1 MSLWVACE
9 SLFGLQAAAC
19 SLVPPVLVLAELA
32 GLSGVPAATLDRAFG
47 NIDGFEFGFVQI
59 GSKLRLAQSGKWST
73 EAASVHLA
81 DWPPALPSVV
91 QSRILHL
98 PMIAISSPI
107 LAPALKTG
115 TNSLKGV
122 EGASTPLLEARAHH
136 ERA

>member
-47 NIDGFEFGFVQI
+47 NIDGFEFGVAQS

-81 DWPPALPSVV
+81 DWPSALPSVV

-98 PMIAISSPI
+98 PMIAIWPPI

-115 TNSLKGV
+115 TNSLKAV

>member
-19 SLVPPVLVLAELA
+19 SLVPAVLVLAELA

-47 NIDGFEFGFVQI
+47 NIDGFEFGVAQI
-59 GSKLRLAQSGKWST
+59 GSKLRVAQSGKWST

-81 DWPPALPSVV
+81 DWPSALPSVV

>member
-47 NIDGFEFGFVQI
+47 NIDGFEFGVAQS

-81 DWPPALPSVV
+81 DWPSALPSVV

-98 PMIAISSPI
+98 PMIAIWPPI

>member
-47 NIDGFEFGFVQI
+47 NIDGFEFGVAQS

-81 DWPPALPSVV
+81 DWPSALPSVV

-98 PMIAISSPI
+98 PMIAIWPQI

>member
-47 NIDGFEFGFVQI
+47 NIDGFEFGFVEN

-81 DWPPALPSVV
+81 DWPSALPSVV

-122 EGASTPLLEARAHH
+122 EGASTPLLEAQAHH

>member
-19 SLVPPVLVLAELA
+19 SLVPFVLVLAELA
-32 GLSGVPAATLDRAFG
+32 GLSGVPVATLECAFG
-47 NIDGFEFGFVQI
+47 NIDGFEFGFVQN

-81 DWPPALPSVV
+81 DWPSALPSVV

-98 PMIAISSPI
+98 PMIAIWPPI